1 MAQGEKII
9 MFSIEFEI
17 VLVII
22 LSAVTCSIPGAFLVM
37 RKNYYAAD
45 TTNRSSMLG
54 IAAALI
60 FSSYLSSPL
69 VIIFGSITAVLA
81 MILVKKIKDFTMF
94 RAKGL
99 SIIISSAFL
108 CFGIL
113 IAANVS
119 FSSTSNFDLSIIY
132 LGETAFTY
140 FNRLIIFGVDIGSYA
155 LYAISLVLI
164 INIII
169 ITVFYKEFKIDGVDK
184 NYAASIEMREST
196 IDYLLLIMTSL
207 SVSVSFQT
215 AGIFMTSAFIL
226 GPAATA
232 LFYTKRLSSLAFVS
246 VFISSVACL
255 AGFGIAWPNEVSIS
269 GTIVSFLGVLFVVS
283 VIFSPE
289 EGLLKKYFDNLT
301 TQKRLE
307 EYIIMDI
314 LNSEI
319 IDCKEKNINEVIS
332 YSLKWKLM
340 RVSYIMNKLK
350 SENKIEIVQ
359 DKVQLTEEGK
369 DILNR
374 FLAAQHCFY

>member
-1 MAQGEKII
+1 

-17 VLVII
+17 IIVII
-22 LSAVTCSIPGAFLVM
+22 LSAITCSIPGAFLVM

-45 TTNRSSMLG
+45 TTNRSAMLG
-54 IAAALI
+54 IAVALI

-69 VIIFGSITAVLA
+69 VIILGSLTAGPA
-81 MILVKKIKDFTMF
+81 MILIKKIKDFTSF

-99 SIIISSAFL
+99 SIIVSSAFL

-113 IAANVS
+113 IASNFS
-119 FSSTSNFDLSIIY
+119 FTNATNFDLSIIY

-140 FNRLIIFGVDIGSYA
+140 FNRLRVFGVDIGSYA

-184 NYAASIEMREST
+184 NYAASIQMKEST

-232 LFYTKRLSSLAFVS
+232 PFYTKRLSSLAFVS

-269 GTIVSFLGVLFVVS
+269 GTIVSFLGILFIASVL
-283 VIFSPE
+283 FSPE
-289 EGLLKKYFDNLT
+289 EGLLKKHFDNLT

-319 IDCKEKNINEVIS
+319 IDCREKNVNEAIS
-332 YSLKWKLM
+332 SSLKWKLM
-340 RVSYIMNKLK
+340 KVSYIMNKLK
-350 SENKIEIVQ
+350 AENKIEIVQ
-359 DKVQLTEEGK
+359 NKVQLTEEGK
-369 DILNR
+369 SILNK
-374 FLAAQHCFY
+374 FLSAQHCFH

>member
-1 MAQGEKII
+1 

-17 VLVII
+17 VIVII
-22 LSAVTCSIPGAFLVM
+22 LSAITCSIPGAFLVM

-45 TTNRSSMLG
+45 TTNRSAMLG
-54 IAAALI
+54 IAVALI

-69 VIIFGSITAVLA
+69 VIILGSFTAGLA
-81 MILVKKIKDFTMF
+81 MILIKKLKDFTSF

-99 SIIISSAFL
+99 SIILSSAFL

-113 IAANVS
+113 IASNFS
-119 FSSTSNFDLSIIY
+119 FNNATNFDLSIIY

-140 FNRLIIFGVDIGSYA
+140 FNRLRVFGVDIGSYA

-164 INIII
+164 INIVII
-169 ITVFYKEFKIDGVDK
+169 MIFYKEFKIDGVDK
-184 NYAASIEMREST
+184 SYAASIEMKEST

-232 LFYTKRLSSLAFVS
+232 LFYTKRLSTLAFVS
-246 VFISSVACL
+246 VFISSIACL

-269 GTIVSFLGVLFVVS
+269 GTIVSFIGILFIVS
-283 VIFSPE
+283 VLFSPE
-289 EGLLKKYFDNLT
+289 EGLLKKHFDNLT

-319 IDCKEKNINEVIS
+319 IDCREKHINEELS
-332 YSLKWKLM
+332 SSLKWKLM
-340 RVSYIMNKLK
+340 KVSYIMNKLK
-350 SENKIEIVQ
+350 AENKIEIVQ

-369 DILNR
+369 SILNK
-374 FLAAQHCFY
+374 FLSAQHCFH

>member
-1 MAQGEKII
+1 

-17 VLVII
+17 IIVII
-22 LSAVTCSIPGAFLVM
+22 LSAITCSIPGAFLVM

-45 TTNRSSMLG
+45 TTNRSAMLG
-54 IAAALI
+54 IAVALI

-69 VIIFGSITAVLA
+69 VIILGSLTAGLA
-81 MILVKKIKDFTMF
+81 MILIKKIKDFTSF

-99 SIIISSAFL
+99 SIIVSSAFL

-113 IAANVS
+113 IASNFS
-119 FSSTSNFDLSIIY
+119 FTNATNFDLSIIY

-140 FNRLIIFGVDIGSYA
+140 FNRLRVFGVDIGSYA

-184 NYAASIEMREST
+184 NYAASIQMKEST

-232 LFYTKRLSSLAFVS
+232 LFYTKRLSTLAFVS

-269 GTIVSFLGVLFVVS
+269 GTIVSFLGILFIVS
-283 VIFSPE
+283 VLFSPE
-289 EGLLKKYFDNLT
+289 EGLLKKHFDNLT

-319 IDCKEKNINEVIS
+319 IDCREKNVNEAIS
-332 YSLKWKLM
+332 SSLKWKLM
-340 RVSYIMNKLK
+340 KVSYIMNKLK
-350 SENKIEIVQ
+350 AENKIEIVQ
-359 DKVQLTEEGK
+359 NKVQLTEEGK
-369 DILNR
+369 SVLNK
-374 FLAAQHCFY
+374 FLSAQHCFH

>member
-1 MAQGEKII
+1 

-17 VLVII
+17 VIVII
-22 LSAVTCSIPGAFLVM
+22 LSAITCSIPGAFLVM

-45 TTNRSSMLG
+45 TTNRSAMLG
-54 IAAALI
+54 IAVALI

-69 VIIFGSITAVLA
+69 VIILGSFTAGLA
-81 MILVKKIKDFTMF
+81 MILIKKLKDFTSF

-113 IAANVS
+113 IASNFS
-119 FSSTSNFDLSIIY
+119 FNNATNFDLSIIY

-140 FNRLIIFGVDIGSYA
+140 FNRLRVFGVDIGSYA

-164 INIII
+164 INIVII
-169 ITVFYKEFKIDGVDK
+169 IIFYKEFKIDGVDK
-184 NYAASIEMREST
+184 NYAASIQMKEST

-232 LFYTKRLSSLAFVS
+232 LFYTKRLSTLAFVS
-246 VFISSVACL
+246 VFISSIACL

-269 GTIVSFLGVLFVVS
+269 GTIVSFIGILFIVS
-283 VIFSPE
+283 VLFSPE
-289 EGLLKKYFDNLT
+289 EGLLKKHFDNLT

-319 IDCKEKNINEVIS
+319 IDCREKHINEELS
-332 YSLKWKLM
+332 SSLKWKLM
-340 RVSYIMNKLK
+340 KVSYIMNKLK
-350 SENKIEIVQ
+350 AENKIEIVQ

-369 DILNR
+369 SILNK
-374 FLAAQHCFY
+374 FLSAQHCFH

>member
-1 MAQGEKII
+1 

-17 VLVII
+17 IIVII
-22 LSAVTCSIPGAFLVM
+22 LSAITCSIPGAFLVM

-45 TTNRSSMLG
+45 TTNRSAMLG
-54 IAAALI
+54 IAVALI

-69 VIIFGSITAVLA
+69 VIILGSLTAGLA
-81 MILVKKIKDFTMF
+81 MILIKKIKDFTSF

-99 SIIISSAFL
+99 SIIVSSAFL

-113 IAANVS
+113 IASNFS
-119 FSSTSNFDLSIIY
+119 FTNATNFDLSIIY

-140 FNRLIIFGVDIGSYA
+140 FNRLRVFGVDIGSYA

-184 NYAASIEMREST
+184 NYAASIQMKEST

-269 GTIVSFLGVLFVVS
+269 GTIVSFLGILFIASVL
-283 VIFSPE
+283 FSPE
-289 EGLLKKYFDNLT
+289 EGLLKKHFDNLT

-319 IDCKEKNINEVIS
+319 IDCREKNVNEAIS
-332 YSLKWKLM
+332 SSLKWKLM
-340 RVSYIMNKLK
+340 KVSYIMNKLK
-350 SENKIEIVQ
+350 AENKIEIVQ
-359 DKVQLTEEGK
+359 NKVQLTEEGK
-369 DILNR
+369 YILNK
-374 FLAAQHCFY
+374 FLSAQHCFH

>member
-1 MAQGEKII
+1 MAAQEKIV

-17 VLVII
+17 VIVII
-22 LSAVTCSIPGAFLVM
+22 LSAITCSIPGAFLVM

-45 TTNRSSMLG
+45 TTNRSAMLG
-54 IAAALI
+54 IAIALI

-69 VIIFGSITAVLA
+69 VIMLGSITAGLA
-81 MILVKKIKDFTMF
+81 MILIKKLKNFISF

-113 IAANVS
+113 IASNFS
-119 FSSTSNFDLSIIY
+119 FNNTSNFDLSIIY

-140 FNRLIIFGVDIGSYA
+140 FNRLRIFGVDIGSYA

-164 INIII
+164 INVVL
-169 ITVFYKEFKIDGVDK
+169 ITLFYKEFKIDGVDK

-196 IDYLLLIMTSL
+196 IDYVLLIMTSL

-232 LFYTKRLSSLAFVS
+232 LFYTKRLSTLAFVS
-246 VFISSVACL
+246 VFISLTACL
-255 AGFGIAWPNEVSIS
+255 AGFGIAWPNEISIS
-269 GTIVSFLGVLFVVS
+269 GTIVSFLGVLFIVS
-283 VIFSPE
+283 VLFSPE
-289 EGLLKKYFDNLT
+289 EGILKKYFDNLT
-301 TQKRLE
+301 AQKRLE

-319 IDCKEKNINEVIS
+319 FDCREKCINENIS
-332 YSLKWKLM
+332 SSLKWKIM
-340 RVSYIMNKLK
+340 KVSYIMNKLK
-350 SENKIEIVQ
+350 AEKKIEIVQ
-359 DKVQLTEEGK
+359 NKVQLTEEGK
-369 DILNR
+369 AVLNK
-374 FLAAQHCFY
+374 FLSTQHCFH

>member
-1 MAQGEKII
+1 

-17 VLVII
+17 VIVII
-22 LSAVTCSIPGAFLVM
+22 LSAITCPIPGAFLVM

-45 TTNRSSMLG
+45 TTNRSAMLG
-54 IAAALI
+54 IAVALI

-69 VIIFGSITAVLA
+69 VIILGSFTAGLA
-81 MILVKKIKDFTMF
+81 MILIKKLKDFTSF

-113 IAANVS
+113 IASNFS
-119 FSSTSNFDLSIIY
+119 FNNATNFDLSIIY

-140 FNRLIIFGVDIGSYA
+140 FNRLRVFGVDIGSYA

-164 INIII
+164 INIVII
-169 ITVFYKEFKIDGVDK
+169 MIFYKEFKIDGVDK
-184 NYAASIEMREST
+184 SYAASIEMKEST

-232 LFYTKRLSSLAFVS
+232 LFYTKRLSTLAFVS
-246 VFISSVACL
+246 VFISSIACL

-269 GTIVSFLGVLFVVS
+269 GTIVSFIGILFIVS
-283 VIFSPE
+283 VLFSPE

-319 IDCKEKNINEVIS
+319 IDCREKHINEELS
-332 YSLKWKLM
+332 SSLKWKLM
-340 RVSYIMNKLK
+340 KVSYIMNKLK
-350 SENKIEIVQ
+350 AENKIEIVQ
-359 DKVQLTEEGK
+359 DKVKLTEEGK
-369 DILNR
+369 SILNK
-374 FLAAQHCFY
+374 FLSAQHCFH

>member
-1 MAQGEKII
+1 

-17 VLVII
+17 VIVII
-22 LSAVTCSIPGAFLVM
+22 LSAITCSIPGAFLVM

-45 TTNRSSMLG
+45 TTNRSAMLG
-54 IAAALI
+54 IAVALI

-69 VIIFGSITAVLA
+69 VIILGSFTAGLA
-81 MILVKKIKDFTMF
+81 MILIKKLKDFTSF

-113 IAANVS
+113 IASNFSFNNV
-119 FSSTSNFDLSIIY
+119 TNFDLSIIY

-140 FNRLIIFGVDIGSYA
+140 FNRLRVFGVDIGSYA

-164 INIII
+164 INIVII
-169 ITVFYKEFKIDGVDK
+169 MIFYKEFKIDGVDK
-184 NYAASIEMREST
+184 SYAASIEMKEST

-232 LFYTKRLSSLAFVS
+232 LFYTKRLSTLAFVS
-246 VFISSVACL
+246 VFISSIACL

-269 GTIVSFLGVLFVVS
+269 GTIVSFIGILFIVS
-283 VIFSPE
+283 VLFSPE
-289 EGLLKKYFDNLT
+289 EGLLKKHFDNLT

-319 IDCKEKNINEVIS
+319 IDCREKHINEELS
-332 YSLKWKLM
+332 SSLKWKLM
-340 RVSYIMNKLK
+340 KVSYIMNKLK
-350 SENKIEIVQ
+350 AENKIEIVQ

-369 DILNR
+369 SILNK
-374 FLAAQHCFY
+374 FLSAQHCFH

>member
-1 MAQGEKII
+1 

-17 VLVII
+17 VIVII
-22 LSAVTCSIPGAFLVM
+22 LSAITCSIPGAFLVM
-37 RKNYYAAD
+37 RRNYYAAD
-45 TTNRSSMLG
+45 TTNRSAMLG
-54 IAAALI
+54 IAVALI

-69 VIIFGSITAVLA
+69 VIILGSITSGLA
-81 MILVKKIKDFTMF
+81 MILIKKIKEFTSF

-113 IAANVS
+113 IAANLS
-119 FSSTSNFDLSIIY
+119 FNNITNFDLSIIY

-140 FNRLIIFGVDIGSYA
+140 FNRLRFFGVDIGSYA
-155 LYAISLVLI
+155 LYAVSFVLV
-164 INIII
+164 INIILV
-169 ITVFYKEFKIDGVDK
+169 TVFYKEFKIDGVDK
-184 NYAASIEMREST
+184 NYAASIEMKEST

-232 LFYTKRLSSLAFVS
+232 LFYTKRLSTLAFVS

-269 GTIVSFLGVLFVVS
+269 GTIVSFLGVLFIVS

-289 EGLLKKYFDNLT
+289 EGLVKKYFDNLT
-301 TQKRLE
+301 AQKRLE

-319 IDCKEKNINEVIS
+319 IDCREKHINEEIS
-332 YSLKWKLM
+332 SSLKWKLM
-340 RVSYIMNKLK
+340 KVSYIMNKLK
-350 SENKIEIVQ
+350 AENKIEIVQ
-359 DKVQLTEEGK
+359 NKVQLTEEGK
-369 DILNR
+369 TILNK
-374 FLAAQHCFY
+374 FLSAQHCFY

>member
-1 MAQGEKII
+1 

-17 VLVII
+17 IIVII
-22 LSAVTCSIPGAFLVM
+22 LSAITCSIPGAFLVM

-45 TTNRSSMLG
+45 TTNRSAMLG
-54 IAAALI
+54 IAVALI

-69 VIIFGSITAVLA
+69 VIILGSLTAGLA
-81 MILVKKIKDFTMF
+81 MILIKKIKDFTSF

-99 SIIISSAFL
+99 SIIVSSAFL

-113 IAANVS
+113 IASNFS
-119 FSSTSNFDLSIIY
+119 FTNATNFDLSIIY

-140 FNRLIIFGVDIGSYA
+140 FNRLRVFGVDIGSYA

-184 NYAASIEMREST
+184 NYAASIQIKEST

-246 VFISSVACL
+246 VFISSIACL

-269 GTIVSFLGVLFVVS
+269 GTIVSFIGILFIVS
-283 VIFSPE
+283 VLFSPE
-289 EGLLKKYFDNLT
+289 EGLLKKHFDNLT

-319 IDCKEKNINEVIS
+319 IDCREKNVNEAIS
-332 YSLKWKLM
+332 SSLKWKLM
-340 RVSYIMNKLK
+340 KVSYIMNKLK
-350 SENKIEIVQ
+350 AENKIEIVQ
-359 DKVQLTEEGK
+359 NKVQLTEEGK
-369 DILNR
+369 SILNK
-374 FLAAQHCFY
+374 FLSAQHCFH

>member
-1 MAQGEKII
+1 

-17 VLVII
+17 VIVII
-22 LSAVTCSIPGAFLVM
+22 LSAITCSIPGAFLVM

-45 TTNRSSMLG
+45 TTNRSAMLG
-54 IAAALI
+54 IAVALI

-69 VIIFGSITAVLA
+69 VIILGSLTAGLA
-81 MILVKKIKDFTMF
+81 MILIKKLKDFTSF

-113 IAANVS
+113 IAANFS
-119 FSSTSNFDLSIIY
+119 FNNTINFDLSIIY

-140 FNRLIIFGVDIGSYA
+140 FNRLRVFGVDIGSYA
-155 LYAISLVLI
+155 LYAVSLVLI
-164 INIII
+164 INIVIVM
-169 ITVFYKEFKIDGVDK
+169 VFYKEFKIDGVDK
-184 NYAASIEMREST
+184 NYAASIEMKEST

-232 LFYTKRLSSLAFVS
+232 LFYTKRLSTLAFIS

-269 GTIVSFLGVLFVVS
+269 GTIVSFIGILFIVS
-283 VIFSPE
+283 VLFSPE
-289 EGLLKKYFDNLT
+289 EGILKKHFDNLT

-314 LNSEI
+314 LNSEL
-319 IDCKEKNINEVIS
+319 IDCREKNINEEIS
-332 YSLKWKLM
+332 SSLKWKLM
-340 RVSYIMNKLK
+340 KVSYIMNKLK
-350 SENKIEIVQ
+350 AENKIETVQ

-369 DILNR
+369 SILNK
-374 FLAAQHCFY
+374 FLSAQHCFH

>member
-1 MAQGEKII
+1 

-17 VLVII
+17 IIVII
-22 LSAVTCSIPGAFLVM
+22 LSAITCSIPGAFLVM

-45 TTNRSSMLG
+45 TTNRSAMLG
-54 IAAALI
+54 IAVALI

-69 VIIFGSITAVLA
+69 VIILGSLTAGLA
-81 MILVKKIKDFTMF
+81 MILIKKIKDFTSF

-99 SIIISSAFL
+99 SIIVSSAFL

-113 IAANVS
+113 IASNFS
-119 FSSTSNFDLSIIY
+119 FTNATNFDLSIIY

-140 FNRLIIFGVDIGSYA
+140 FNRLRVFGVDIGSYA

-164 INIII
+164 INIVII
-169 ITVFYKEFKIDGVDK
+169 MIFYKEFKIDGVDK
-184 NYAASIEMREST
+184 SYAASIEMKEST

-232 LFYTKRLSSLAFVS
+232 LFYTKRLSTLAFVS
-246 VFISSVACL
+246 VFISSIACL

-269 GTIVSFLGVLFVVS
+269 GTIVSFIGILFIVS
-283 VIFSPE
+283 VLFSPE
-289 EGLLKKYFDNLT
+289 EGLLKKHFDNLT

-319 IDCKEKNINEVIS
+319 IDCREKHINEELS
-332 YSLKWKLM
+332 SSLKWKLM
-340 RVSYIMNKLK
+340 KVSYIMNKLK
-350 SENKIEIVQ
+350 AENKIEIVQ

-369 DILNR
+369 SILNK
-374 FLAAQHCFY
+374 FLSAQHCFH

>member
-1 MAQGEKII
+1 

-17 VLVII
+17 VIVII
-22 LSAVTCSIPGAFLVM
+22 LSAITCSIPGAFLVM

-45 TTNRSSMLG
+45 TTNRSAMLG
-54 IAAALI
+54 IAVALI

-69 VIIFGSITAVLA
+69 VIILGSLTAGLA
-81 MILVKKIKDFTMF
+81 MILIKKLKDFTSF

-113 IAANVS
+113 IAANFS
-119 FSSTSNFDLSIIY
+119 FNNTINFDLSIIY

-140 FNRLIIFGVDIGSYA
+140 FNRLRVFGVDIGSYA
-155 LYAISLVLI
+155 LYAVSLVLI
-164 INIII
+164 INIVIVM
-169 ITVFYKEFKIDGVDK
+169 VFYKEFKIDGVDK
-184 NYAASIEMREST
+184 NYAASIEMKEST
-196 IDYLLLIMTSL
+196 IDYILLIMTSL

-226 GPAATA
+226 GSAATA
-232 LFYTKRLSSLAFVS
+232 LFYTKRLSTLAFIS

-269 GTIVSFLGVLFVVS
+269 GTIVSFIGILFIVS
-283 VIFSPE
+283 VLFSPE
-289 EGLLKKYFDNLT
+289 EGILKKHFDNLT

-319 IDCKEKNINEVIS
+319 IDCREKNINEEIS
-332 YSLKWKLM
+332 SSLKWKLM
-340 RVSYIMNKLK
+340 KVSYIMNKLK
-350 SENKIEIVQ
+350 AENKIETVQ

-369 DILNR
+369 SILNK
-374 FLAAQHCFY
+374 FLSAQHCFH

>member
-1 MAQGEKII
+1 

-17 VLVII
+17 VIVII
-22 LSAVTCSIPGAFLVM
+22 LSAITCSIPGAFLVM

-45 TTNRSSMLG
+45 TTNRSAMLG
-54 IAAALI
+54 IAVALI

-69 VIIFGSITAVLA
+69 VIILGSFTAGLA
-81 MILVKKIKDFTMF
+81 MILIKKLKDFTSF

-113 IAANVS
+113 IASNFS
-119 FSSTSNFDLSIIY
+119 FNNATNFDLSIIY

-140 FNRLIIFGVDIGSYA
+140 FNRLRVFGVDIGSYA

-164 INIII
+164 INIVII
-169 ITVFYKEFKIDGVDK
+169 MIFYKEFKIDGVDK
-184 NYAASIEMREST
+184 SYAASIEMKESS

-232 LFYTKRLSSLAFVS
+232 LFYTKRLSTLAFVS
-246 VFISSVACL
+246 VFISSIACL

-269 GTIVSFLGVLFVVS
+269 GTIVSFIGILFIVS
-283 VIFSPE
+283 VLFSPE
-289 EGLLKKYFDNLT
+289 EGLLKKHFDNLT

-319 IDCKEKNINEVIS
+319 IDCREKHINEELS
-332 YSLKWKLM
+332 SSLKWKLM
-340 RVSYIMNKLK
+340 KVSYIMNKLK
-350 SENKIEIVQ
+350 AENKIEIVQ

-369 DILNR
+369 SILNK
-374 FLAAQHCFY
+374 FLSAQHCFH

>member
-1 MAQGEKII
+1 

-17 VLVII
+17 VIVII
-22 LSAVTCSIPGAFLVM
+22 LSAITCSIPGAFLVM
-37 RKNYYAAD
+37 RRNYYAAD
-45 TTNRSSMLG
+45 TTNRSAMLG
-54 IAAALI
+54 IAVALI

-69 VIIFGSITAVLA
+69 VIILGSLTAGLA
-81 MILVKKIKDFTMF
+81 MILIKKIKDFTSF

-99 SIIISSAFL
+99 SIIVSSAFL

-113 IAANVS
+113 IAANLS
-119 FSSTSNFDLSIIY
+119 FNNITNFDLSIIY

-140 FNRLIIFGVDIGSYA
+140 FNRLRVFGVDIGSYA
-155 LYAISLVLI
+155 LYAVSFVLV
-164 INIII
+164 INIILV
-169 ITVFYKEFKIDGVDK
+169 TVFYKEFKIDGVDK
-184 NYAASIEMREST
+184 NYAASIEMKEST

-232 LFYTKRLSSLAFVS
+232 LFYTKRLSTLAFVS

-269 GTIVSFLGVLFVVS
+269 GTIVSFLGVLFIVS

-289 EGLLKKYFDNLT
+289 EGLVKKYFDNLT
-301 TQKRLE
+301 AQKRLE

-319 IDCKEKNINEVIS
+319 IDCREKHINEEIS
-332 YSLKWKLM
+332 SSLKWKLM
-340 RVSYIMNKLK
+340 KVSYIMNKLK
-350 SENKIEIVQ
+350 AENKIEIVQ
-359 DKVQLTEEGK
+359 NKVQLTEEGK
-369 DILNR
+369 TILNK
-374 FLAAQHCFY
+374 FLSAQHCFY

>member
-1 MAQGEKII
+1 

-17 VLVII
+17 IIVII
-22 LSAVTCSIPGAFLVM
+22 LSAITCSIPGAFLVM

-45 TTNRSSMLG
+45 TTNRSAMLG
-54 IAAALI
+54 IAVALI

-69 VIIFGSITAVLA
+69 VIILGSLTAGLA
-81 MILVKKIKDFTMF
+81 MILIKKIKDFTSF

-99 SIIISSAFL
+99 SIIVSSAFL

-113 IAANVS
+113 IASNFS
-119 FSSTSNFDLSIIY
+119 FTNATNFDLSIIY
-132 LGETAFTY
+132 IGETAFTY
-140 FNRLIIFGVDIGSYA
+140 FNRLRVFGVDIGSYA

-184 NYAASIEMREST
+184 NYAASIQMKEST

-246 VFISSVACL
+246 VFIASVACL

-269 GTIVSFLGVLFVVS
+269 GTIVSFLGILFIASVL
-283 VIFSPE
+283 FSPE
-289 EGLLKKYFDNLT
+289 EGLLKKHFDNLI

-319 IDCKEKNINEVIS
+319 IDCREKNVNKAIS
-332 YSLKWKLM
+332 SSLKWKLM
-340 RVSYIMNKLK
+340 KVSYIMNKLK
-350 SENKIEIVQ
+350 AENKIEIVQ
-359 DKVQLTEEGK
+359 NKVQLTEEGK
-369 DILNR
+369 SILNK
-374 FLAAQHCFY
+374 FLSAQHCFH

>member
-1 MAQGEKII
+1 

-17 VLVII
+17 VIVII
-22 LSAVTCSIPGAFLVM
+22 LSAITCSIPGAFLVM

-45 TTNRSSMLG
+45 TTNRSAMLG
-54 IAAALI
+54 IAVALI

-69 VIIFGSITAVLA
+69 VIILGSFTAGLA
-81 MILVKKIKDFTMF
+81 MILIKKLKDFTSF

-113 IAANVS
+113 IASNFS
-119 FSSTSNFDLSIIY
+119 FNNATNFDLSIIY

-140 FNRLIIFGVDIGSYA
+140 FNRLRFFGVDIGSYA

-164 INIII
+164 INIVII
-169 ITVFYKEFKIDGVDK
+169 MIFYKEFKIDGVDK
-184 NYAASIEMREST
+184 SYAASIEMKEST

-246 VFISSVACL
+246 VFISSIACL

-269 GTIVSFLGVLFVVS
+269 GTIVSFIGILFIVS
-283 VIFSPE
+283 VLFSPE
-289 EGLLKKYFDNLT
+289 EGLLKKHFDNLT

-319 IDCKEKNINEVIS
+319 IDCREKHINEELS
-332 YSLKWKLM
+332 SSLKWKLM
-340 RVSYIMNKLK
+340 KVSYIMNKLK
-350 SENKIEIVQ
+350 AENKIEIVQ

-369 DILNR
+369 SILNK
-374 FLAAQHCFY
+374 FLSAQHCFH

>member
-1 MAQGEKII
+1 

-17 VLVII
+17 VIVII
-22 LSAVTCSIPGAFLVM
+22 LSAITCSIPGAFLVM
-37 RKNYYAAD
+37 RRNYYAAD
-45 TTNRSSMLG
+45 TTNRSAMLG
-54 IAAALI
+54 IAVALI

-69 VIIFGSITAVLA
+69 VIILGSLTAGLA
-81 MILVKKIKDFTMF
+81 MILIKKIKEFTSF

-113 IAANVS
+113 IAANLS
-119 FSSTSNFDLSIIY
+119 FNNTTNFDLSIIY

-140 FNRLIIFGVDIGSYA
+140 FNRLRVFGVDIGSYA
-155 LYAISLVLI
+155 LYAVSFVLV
-164 INIII
+164 INIILV
-169 ITVFYKEFKIDGVDK
+169 TVFYKEFKIDGVDK
-184 NYAASIEMREST
+184 NYAASIEMKEST

-232 LFYTKRLSSLAFVS
+232 LFYTKRLSTLAFVS

-269 GTIVSFLGVLFVVS
+269 GTIVSFLGVLFIVS

-289 EGLLKKYFDNLT
+289 EGLVKKYFDNLT
-301 TQKRLE
+301 AQKRLE

-319 IDCKEKNINEVIS
+319 IDCREKHINEEIS
-332 YSLKWKLM
+332 SSLKWKLM
-340 RVSYIMNKLK
+340 KVSYIMNKLK
-350 SENKIEIVQ
+350 AENKIEIVQ
-359 DKVQLTEEGK
+359 NKVQLTEEGK
-369 DILNR
+369 TILNK
-374 FLAAQHCFY
+374 FLSAQHCFY

>member
-132 LGETAFTY
+132 LSETAFTY
-140 FNRLIIFGVDIGSYA
+140 FNRLRIFGVDIGSYA

>member
-1 MAQGEKII
+1 

-17 VLVII
+17 VIVII
-22 LSAVTCSIPGAFLVM
+22 LSAITCSIPGAFLVM
-37 RKNYYAAD
+37 RRNYYAAD
-45 TTNRSSMLG
+45 TTNRSAMLG
-54 IAAALI
+54 IAVALI

-69 VIIFGSITAVLA
+69 VIILGSITSGLA
-81 MILVKKIKDFTMF
+81 MILIKKIKEFTSF

-113 IAANVS
+113 IAANLS
-119 FSSTSNFDLSIIY
+119 FNNTTNFDLSIIY

-140 FNRLIIFGVDIGSYA
+140 FNRLRVFGVDIGSYA
-155 LYAISLVLI
+155 LYAVSFVLV
-164 INIII
+164 INIILV
-169 ITVFYKEFKIDGVDK
+169 TVFYKEFKIDGVDK
-184 NYAASIEMREST
+184 NYAASIEMKEST

-232 LFYTKRLSSLAFVS
+232 LFYTKWLSTLAFVS

-269 GTIVSFLGVLFVVS
+269 GTIVSFLGVLFIVS

-289 EGLLKKYFDNLT
+289 EGLVKKYFDNLT
-301 TQKRLE
+301 AQKRLE

-319 IDCKEKNINEVIS
+319 IDCREKHINEEIS
-332 YSLKWKLM
+332 SSLKWKLM
-340 RVSYIMNKLK
+340 KVSYIMNKLK
-350 SENKIEIVQ
+350 AENKIEIVQ
-359 DKVQLTEEGK
+359 NKVQLTEEGK
-369 DILNR
+369 TILNK
-374 FLAAQHCFY
+374 FLSAQHCFY

>member
-1 MAQGEKII
+1 

-17 VLVII
+17 IIVII
-22 LSAVTCSIPGAFLVM
+22 LSAITCSIPGAFLVM

-45 TTNRSSMLG
+45 TTNRSAMLG
-54 IAAALI
+54 IAVALI

-69 VIIFGSITAVLA
+69 VIILGSLTAGLA
-81 MILVKKIKDFTMF
+81 MILIKKIKDFTSF

-99 SIIISSAFL
+99 SIIVSSAFL

-113 IAANVS
+113 IASNFS
-119 FSSTSNFDLSIIY
+119 FTNATNFDLSIIY

-140 FNRLIIFGVDIGSYA
+140 FNRLRVFGVDIGSYA

-184 NYAASIEMREST
+184 NYAASIQMKEST

-269 GTIVSFLGVLFVVS
+269 GTIVSFLGILFIVS
-283 VIFSPE
+283 VLFSPE
-289 EGLLKKYFDNLT
+289 EGLLKKHFDNLT

-319 IDCKEKNINEVIS
+319 IDCREKNVNEAIS
-332 YSLKWKLM
+332 SSLKWKLM
-340 RVSYIMNKLK
+340 KVSYIMNKLK
-350 SENKIEIVQ
+350 AENKIEIVQ
-359 DKVQLTEEGK
+359 NKVQLTEEGK
-369 DILNR
+369 SILNK
-374 FLAAQHCFY
+374 FLSAQHCFH

>member
-1 MAQGEKII
+1 

-17 VLVII
+17 IIVII
-22 LSAVTCSIPGAFLVM
+22 LSAITCSIPGAFLVM

-45 TTNRSSMLG
+45 TTNRSAMLG
-54 IAAALI
+54 IAVALI

-69 VIIFGSITAVLA
+69 VIILGSLTAGLA
-81 MILVKKIKDFTMF
+81 MILIKKIKDFTSF

-99 SIIISSAFL
+99 SIIVSSAFL

-113 IAANVS
+113 IASNLS
-119 FSSTSNFDLSIIY
+119 FTNATNFDLSIIY

-140 FNRLIIFGVDIGSYA
+140 FNRLRVFGVDIGSYA

-184 NYAASIEMREST
+184 NYAASIQMKEST

-269 GTIVSFLGVLFVVS
+269 GTIVSFLGILFIVS
-283 VIFSPE
+283 VLFSPE
-289 EGLLKKYFDNLT
+289 EGLLKKHFDNLT

-319 IDCKEKNINEVIS
+319 IDCREKNVNEAIS
-332 YSLKWKLM
+332 SSLKWKLM
-340 RVSYIMNKLK
+340 KVSYIMNKLK
-350 SENKIEIVQ
+350 AENKIEIVQ
-359 DKVQLTEEGK
+359 NKVQLTEEGK
-369 DILNR
+369 SILNK
-374 FLAAQHCFY
+374 FLSAQHCFH

>member
-1 MAQGEKII
+1 

-17 VLVII
+17 IIVII
-22 LSAVTCSIPGAFLVM
+22 LSAITCSIPGAFLVM
-37 RKNYYAAD
+37 RRNYYAAD
-45 TTNRSSMLG
+45 TTNRSAMLG
-54 IAAALI
+54 IAVALI

-69 VIIFGSITAVLA
+69 VIILGSITSGLA
-81 MILVKKIKDFTMF
+81 MILIKKIKEFTSF

-113 IAANVS
+113 IAANLS
-119 FSSTSNFDLSIIY
+119 FNNTTNFDLSIIY

-140 FNRLIIFGVDIGSYA
+140 FNRLRVFGVDIGSYA
-155 LYAISLVLI
+155 LYAVSFVLV
-164 INIII
+164 INIILV
-169 ITVFYKEFKIDGVDK
+169 TVFYNEFKIDGVDK
-184 NYAASIEMREST
+184 NYAASIEMKEST

-232 LFYTKRLSSLAFVS
+232 LFYTKRLSTLAFVS

-269 GTIVSFLGVLFVVS
+269 GTIVSFLGVLFIVS

-289 EGLLKKYFDNLT
+289 EGLVKKYFDNLT
-301 TQKRLE
+301 AQKRLE

-319 IDCKEKNINEVIS
+319 IDCREKHINEEIS
-332 YSLKWKLM
+332 SSLKWKLM
-340 RVSYIMNKLK
+340 KVSYIMNKLK
-350 SENKIEIVQ
+350 AENKIEIVQ
-359 DKVQLTEEGK
+359 NKVQLTEEGK
-369 DILNR
+369 TILNK
-374 FLAAQHCFY
+374 FLSAQHCFY

>member
-1 MAQGEKII
+1 

-17 VLVII
+17 VIVII
-22 LSAVTCSIPGAFLVM
+22 LSAITCSIPGAFLVM

-45 TTNRSSMLG
+45 TTNRSAMLG
-54 IAAALI
+54 IAVALI

-69 VIIFGSITAVLA
+69 VIILGSFTAGLA
-81 MILVKKIKDFTMF
+81 MILIKKLKDFTSF

-113 IAANVS
+113 IASNFS
-119 FSSTSNFDLSIIY
+119 FNNATNFDLSIIY

-140 FNRLIIFGVDIGSYA
+140 FNRLRVFGVDIGSYA

-164 INIII
+164 INIVII
-169 ITVFYKEFKIDGVDK
+169 MIFYKEFKIDGVDK
-184 NYAASIEMREST
+184 SYAASIEMKEST

-232 LFYTKRLSSLAFVS
+232 LFYTKRLSTLAFVS
-246 VFISSVACL
+246 VFISSIACL

-269 GTIVSFLGVLFVVS
+269 GTIVSFIGILFIVS
-283 VIFSPE
+283 VLFSPE

-319 IDCKEKNINEVIS
+319 IDCREKHINEELS
-332 YSLKWKLM
+332 SSLKWKLM
-340 RVSYIMNKLK
+340 KVSYIMNKLK
-350 SENKIEIVQ
+350 AENKIEIVQ

-369 DILNR
+369 SILNK
-374 FLAAQHCFY
+374 FLSAQHCFH

>member
-1 MAQGEKII
+1 

-17 VLVII
+17 IIVII
-22 LSAVTCSIPGAFLVM
+22 LSAITCSIPGAFLVM

-45 TTNRSSMLG
+45 TTNRSAMLG
-54 IAAALI
+54 IAVALI

-69 VIIFGSITAVLA
+69 VIILGSLTAGLA
-81 MILVKKIKDFTMF
+81 MILIKKIKDFTSF

-99 SIIISSAFL
+99 SIIVSSAFL

-113 IAANVS
+113 IASNFS
-119 FSSTSNFDLSIIY
+119 FTNATNFDLSIIY

-140 FNRLIIFGVDIGSYA
+140 FNRLRVFGVDIGSYA

-184 NYAASIEMREST
+184 NYAASIQMKEST

-232 LFYTKRLSSLAFVS
+232 LFYTKRLSTLAFVS
-246 VFISSVACL
+246 VFISSIACL

-269 GTIVSFLGVLFVVS
+269 GTIVSFLGVLFIAS
-283 VIFSPE
+283 VLFSPE
-289 EGLLKKYFDNLT
+289 EGLLKKHFDNLT

-319 IDCKEKNINEVIS
+319 IDCREKNVNEAIS
-332 YSLKWKLM
+332 SSLKWKLM
-340 RVSYIMNKLK
+340 KVSYIMNKLK
-350 SENKIEIVQ
+350 AENKIEIVQ
-359 DKVQLTEEGK
+359 NKVQLTEEGK
-369 DILNR
+369 SILNK
-374 FLAAQHCFY
+374 FLSAQHCFH

>member
-1 MAQGEKII
+1 

-17 VLVII
+17 IIVII
-22 LSAVTCSIPGAFLVM
+22 LSAITCSIPGAFLVM

-45 TTNRSSMLG
+45 TTNRSAMLG
-54 IAAALI
+54 IAVALI

-69 VIIFGSITAVLA
+69 VIILGSLTAGLA
-81 MILVKKIKDFTMF
+81 MILIKKIKDFTSF

-99 SIIISSAFL
+99 SIIVSSAFL

-113 IAANVS
+113 IASNFS
-119 FSSTSNFDLSIIY
+119 FTNATNFDLSIIY

-140 FNRLIIFGVDIGSYA
+140 FNRLRVFGVDIGSYA

-184 NYAASIEMREST
+184 NYAASIQMKEST

-232 LFYTKRLSSLAFVS
+232 LFYTKRLSTLAFVS
-246 VFISSVACL
+246 VFISSIACL

-269 GTIVSFLGVLFVVS
+269 GTIVSFLGILFIASVL
-283 VIFSPE
+283 FSPE

-319 IDCKEKNINEVIS
+319 IDCREKNVNEAIS
-332 YSLKWKLM
+332 SSLKWKLM
-340 RVSYIMNKLK
+340 KVSYIMNKLK
-350 SENKIEIVQ
+350 AENKIEIVQ
-359 DKVQLTEEGK
+359 NKVQLTEEGK
-369 DILNR
+369 SILNK
-374 FLAAQHCFY
+374 FLSAQHCFH

>member
-1 MAQGEKII
+1 

-17 VLVII
+17 VIVII
-22 LSAVTCSIPGAFLVM
+22 LSAITCSIPGAFLVM

-45 TTNRSSMLG
+45 TTNRSAMLG
-54 IAAALI
+54 IAVALI

-69 VIIFGSITAVLA
+69 VIILGSFTAGLA
-81 MILVKKIKDFTMF
+81 MILIKKLKDFTSF

-113 IAANVS
+113 IASNFS
-119 FSSTSNFDLSIIY
+119 FNNATNFDLSIIY

-140 FNRLIIFGVDIGSYA
+140 FNRLRVFGVDIGSYA

-164 INIII
+164 INIVII
-169 ITVFYKEFKIDGVDK
+169 IIFYKEFKIDGVDK
-184 NYAASIEMREST
+184 SYAASIEMKEST

-232 LFYTKRLSSLAFVS
+232 LFYTKRLSTLAFVS
-246 VFISSVACL
+246 VFISSIACL

-269 GTIVSFLGVLFVVS
+269 GTIVSFIGILFIVS
-283 VIFSPE
+283 VLFSPE
-289 EGLLKKYFDNLT
+289 EGLLKKHFDNLT

-319 IDCKEKNINEVIS
+319 IDCREKHINEELS
-332 YSLKWKLM
+332 SSLKWKLM
-340 RVSYIMNKLK
+340 KVSYIMNKLK
-350 SENKIEIVQ
+350 AENKIEIVQ

-369 DILNR
+369 SILNK
-374 FLAAQHCFY
+374 FLSAQHCFH

>member
-1 MAQGEKII
+1 

-17 VLVII
+17 VIVII
-22 LSAVTCSIPGAFLVM
+22 LSAITCSIPGAFLVM
-37 RKNYYAAD
+37 RRNYYAAD
-45 TTNRSSMLG
+45 TTNRSAMLG
-54 IAAALI
+54 IAVALI

-69 VIIFGSITAVLA
+69 VIILGSITSGLA
-81 MILVKKIKDFTMF
+81 MILIKKIKEFTSF

-113 IAANVS
+113 VAANLS
-119 FSSTSNFDLSIIY
+119 FNNTTNFDLSIIY

-140 FNRLIIFGVDIGSYA
+140 FNRLRVFGVDIGSYA
-155 LYAISLVLI
+155 LYAVSFVLV
-164 INIII
+164 INIILV
-169 ITVFYKEFKIDGVDK
+169 TVFYKEFKIDGVDK
-184 NYAASIEMREST
+184 NYAASIEMKEST

-232 LFYTKRLSSLAFVS
+232 LFYTKRLSTLAFVS

-269 GTIVSFLGVLFVVS
+269 GTIVSFLGVLFIVS

-289 EGLLKKYFDNLT
+289 EGLVKKYFDNLT
-301 TQKRLE
+301 AQKRLE

-319 IDCKEKNINEVIS
+319 IDCREKHINEELS
-332 YSLKWKLM
+332 SSLKWKLM
-340 RVSYIMNKLK
+340 KVSYIMNKLK
-350 SENKIEIVQ
+350 AENKIEIVQ

-369 DILNR
+369 SILNK
-374 FLAAQHCFY
+374 FLSAQHCFH

>member
-1 MAQGEKII
+1 

-17 VLVII
+17 VIVII
-22 LSAVTCSIPGAFLVM
+22 LSAITCSIPGAFLVM

-45 TTNRSSMLG
+45 TTNRSAMLG
-54 IAAALI
+54 IAVALI

-69 VIIFGSITAVLA
+69 VIILGSFTAGLA
-81 MILVKKIKDFTMF
+81 MILIKKLKDFTSF

-113 IAANVS
+113 IASNFS
-119 FSSTSNFDLSIIY
+119 FNNATNFDLSIIY

-140 FNRLIIFGVDIGSYA
+140 FNRLRVFGVDIGSYA

-164 INIII
+164 INIVII
-169 ITVFYKEFKIDGVDK
+169 MIFYKEFKIDGVDK
-184 NYAASIEMREST
+184 SYAASIEMKEST

-232 LFYTKRLSSLAFVS
+232 LFYTKRLSTLAFVS
-246 VFISSVACL
+246 VFISSIACL

-269 GTIVSFLGVLFVVS
+269 GTIVSFIGILFIVS
-283 VIFSPE
+283 VLFSPE
-289 EGLLKKYFDNLT
+289 EGLLKKHFDNLT

-319 IDCKEKNINEVIS
+319 VDCREKHINEELS
-332 YSLKWKLM
+332 SSLKWKLM
-340 RVSYIMNKLK
+340 KVSYIMNKLK
-350 SENKIEIVQ
+350 AENKIEIVQ

-369 DILNR
+369 SILNK
-374 FLAAQHCFY
+374 FLSAQHCFH

>member
-1 MAQGEKII
+1 

-17 VLVII
+17 IIVII
-22 LSAVTCSIPGAFLVM
+22 LSAITCSIPGAFLVM

-45 TTNRSSMLG
+45 TTNRSAMLG
-54 IAAALI
+54 IAVALI

-69 VIIFGSITAVLA
+69 VIILGSLTAGLA
-81 MILVKKIKDFTMF
+81 MILIKKIKDFTSF

-99 SIIISSAFL
+99 SIIVSSAFL

-113 IAANVS
+113 IASNFS
-119 FSSTSNFDLSIIY
+119 FTNATNFDLSIIY

-140 FNRLIIFGVDIGSYA
+140 FNRLRVFGVDIGSYA

-184 NYAASIEMREST
+184 NYAASIQMKEST

-269 GTIVSFLGVLFVVS
+269 GTIVSFLGILFIASVL
-283 VIFSPE
+283 FSPE
-289 EGLLKKYFDNLT
+289 EGLLKKHFDNLT

-319 IDCKEKNINEVIS
+319 IDCREKNVNEAIS
-332 YSLKWKLM
+332 SSLKWKLM
-340 RVSYIMNKLK
+340 KVSYIMNKLK
-350 SENKIEIVQ
+350 AENKIEIVQ
-359 DKVQLTEEGK
+359 NKVQLTEEGK
-369 DILNR
+369 SILNK
-374 FLAAQHCFY
+374 FLSAQHCFH

>member
-1 MAQGEKII
+1 

-17 VLVII
+17 VIVII
-22 LSAVTCSIPGAFLVM
+22 LSAITCSIPGAFLVM
-37 RKNYYAAD
+37 RKNYYVAD
-45 TTNRSSMLG
+45 TTNRSAMLG
-54 IAAALI
+54 IAVALI

-69 VIIFGSITAVLA
+69 VIILGSLTAGFA
-81 MILVKKIKDFTMF
+81 MILIKKLKDFTLF

-113 IAANVS
+113 IAANFS
-119 FSSTSNFDLSIIY
+119 FNNTTNFDLSIIY

-140 FNRLIIFGVDIGSYA
+140 FNRLRVFGVDIGSYA
-155 LYAISLVLI
+155 LYAVSLVLI
-164 INIII
+164 INIVII
-169 ITVFYKEFKIDGVDK
+169 MVFYKEFKIDGVDK
-184 NYAASIEMREST
+184 SYAASIEMKEST

-232 LFYTKRLSSLAFVS
+232 LFYTKRLSTLAFVS

-255 AGFGIAWPNEVSIS
+255 AGFGIAWPNEISIS
-269 GTIVSFLGVLFVVS
+269 GTIVSFIGILFIVS
-283 VIFSPE
+283 VLFSPE
-289 EGLLKKYFDNLT
+289 EGLLKKHFDNLT

-319 IDCKEKNINEVIS
+319 IDRREKHINEELS

-340 RVSYIMNKLK
+340 KVSYIMNKLK
-350 SENKIEIVQ
+350 AENKIEIVQ

-369 DILNR
+369 SILNK
-374 FLAAQHCFY
+374 FLSVQHCFH

>member
-1 MAQGEKII
+1 

-17 VLVII
+17 VIVII
-22 LSAVTCSIPGAFLVM
+22 LSAITCSIPGAFLVM

-45 TTNRSSMLG
+45 TTNRSAMLG
-54 IAAALI
+54 IAVALI

-69 VIIFGSITAVLA
+69 VIILGSLTAGLA
-81 MILVKKIKDFTMF
+81 MILIKKLKDFTSF

-113 IAANVS
+113 IAANFS
-119 FSSTSNFDLSIIY
+119 FNNTINFDLSIIY

-140 FNRLIIFGVDIGSYA
+140 FNRLRVFGVDIGSYA
-155 LYAISLVLI
+155 LYAVSLVLI
-164 INIII
+164 INIVIVM
-169 ITVFYKEFKIDGVDK
+169 VFYKEFKIDGVDK
-184 NYAASIEMREST
+184 NYASSIEMKEST

-232 LFYTKRLSSLAFVS
+232 LFYTKRLSTLAFIS

-255 AGFGIAWPNEVSIS
+255 ASFGIAWPNEVSIS
-269 GTIVSFLGVLFVVS
+269 GTIVSFIGILFIVS
-283 VIFSPE
+283 VLFSPE
-289 EGLLKKYFDNLT
+289 EGILKKHFDNLT

-319 IDCKEKNINEVIS
+319 IDCREKNINEEIS
-332 YSLKWKLM
+332 SSLKWKLM
-340 RVSYIMNKLK
+340 KVSYIMNKLK
-350 SENKIEIVQ
+350 AENKIETVQ
-359 DKVQLTEEGK
+359 YKVQLTEEGK
-369 DILNR
+369 SILNK
-374 FLAAQHCFY
+374 FLSAQHCFH

>member
-1 MAQGEKII
+1 

-17 VLVII
+17 IIVII
-22 LSAVTCSIPGAFLVM
+22 LSAITCSIPGAFLVM

-54 IAAALI
+54 IAVALI

-69 VIIFGSITAVLA
+69 VIILGSITAGFA
-81 MILVKKIKDFTMF
+81 MILIKKLKDFTSF

-99 SIIISSAFL
+99 SIIVSSAFL

-113 IAANVS
+113 IASNIS
-119 FSSTSNFDLSIIY
+119 FNNTANFDLSIIY

-140 FNRLIIFGVDIGSYA
+140 FNRLRVFGVDIGSYA

-164 INIII
+164 INIVI

-184 NYAASIEMREST
+184 NYAASIQMKEST

-232 LFYTKRLSSLAFVS
+232 LFYTKRLSTLAFVS

-269 GTIVSFLGVLFVVS
+269 GTIVSFLGILFIVS

-289 EGLLKKYFDNLT
+289 EGILKKHFDSLT
-301 TQKRLE
+301 AQKKLE

-314 LNSEI
+314 LNAADSGLNA
-319 IDCKEKNINEVIS
+319 KNINEVIAS
-332 YSLKWKLM
+332 SLKWKLM
-340 RVSYIMNKLK
+340 KVSYIVNKLK
-350 SENKIEIVQ
+350 AENKIEIVQ
-359 DKVQLTEEGK
+359 DKVLLTEEGK
-369 DILNR
+369 QILNT
-374 FLAAQHCFY
+374 FLEAQHCFH